1 MILDMRVK
9 TFLEVIK
16 CGSFTQA
23 AKKEYRSTVA
33 IMNQITSLEN
43 ELGVK
48 LLNRTNQGVT
58 PTTAGEEFYQGAI
71 KLDIQ
76 AKQLIDTTRQVSQTT
91 MKTIR
96 IGTSLL
102 RPSDVLIKKWARA
115 SSENNRFILQLI
127 PFVDKFS
134 SQSNQLLT
142 SDMDC
147 VVTPNS
153 VKKWSELYNYLPLE
167 QSKCMIGIVKGNPL
181 FKKDSLTWS
190 DLAGQQI
197 FLLQKGLSTVV
208 DEIRETLTKKV
219 SQIKIRNLSHLYDL
233 KSFDQVIVNEGL
245 VEMPALWEGIHP
257 EIKLVTMD
265 WNYTIPYGLIYRKH
279 PSPKMKE
286 FIKDLKQIIK

>member
-58 PTTAGEEFYQGAI
+58 PTIAGEEFYQGVA
-71 KLDIQ
+71 KLDVQ
-76 AKQLIDTTRQVSQTT
+76 AKQLVDSTKQVAQTTTR
-91 MKTIR
+91 TIR

-127 PFVDKFS
+127 PFIDKFS
-134 SQSNQLLT
+134 PQSNQLLT
-142 SDMDC
+142 PDMDC

-153 VKKWSELYNYLPLE
+153 VNKWSELYSYLPLG
-167 QSKCMIGIVKGNPL
+167 QSKCMIGVAKGNPL

-190 DLAGQQI
+190 DLVGQQI

-208 DEIRETLTKKV
+208 DEIREALLKNV
-219 SQIKIRNLSHLYDL
+219 SQIQIRNLSHLYDL
-233 KSFDQVIVNEGL
+233 KSFDQVIANNGL

-265 WNYTIPYGLIYRKH
+265 WNYMIPYGLVYRKH

-286 FIKDLKQIIK
+286 FIKDLEQIIK

>member
-58 PTTAGEEFYQGAI
+58 PTTAGEEFYQGAV
-71 KLDIQ
+71 KLDVQ

-91 MKTIR
+91 MKTVR

-142 SDMDC
+142 PDMDC

-153 VKKWSELYNYLPLE
+153 VKKWSELYNYLPLG
-167 QSKCMIGIVKGNPL
+167 QSKCMIGIAKGNPL

-233 KSFDQVIVNEGL
+233 KSFDQVIANKGL